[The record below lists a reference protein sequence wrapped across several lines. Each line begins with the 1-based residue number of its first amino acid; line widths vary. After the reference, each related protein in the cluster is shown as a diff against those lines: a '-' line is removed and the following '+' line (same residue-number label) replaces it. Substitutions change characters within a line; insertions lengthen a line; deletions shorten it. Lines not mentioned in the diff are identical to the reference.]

1 MKTLKA
7 LIALSLLTAA
17 PASFAALSSSY
28 QFNGQ
33 GNWSIDGAGDGVG
46 AGGGL
51 VESQLRATVPA
62 GSTVERA
69 FLYSSTYFG
78 APRPSLRFGE
88 SNLAGQ
94 SWTALGLT
102 GGPINQLQAF
112 RSDVTAQVAA
122 TVAPGGEFTF
132 SVRENTPGIDGQVL
146 VVVYSNAAERERTI
160 ALLDGFSDTNG
171 DRTEINLA
179 DPLTAEMLADPD
191 FEASMSLG
199 IGFGAQSPF
208 IIIPQESRV
217 DVNGTRMTSSA
228 GGQDDGFLANG
239 GLITVGDTYDDDFLT
254 NPADPFGPAF
264 NERTDD
270 EAYNLTPFL
279 NVGDTVIT
287 LDTVNPSGDDNIFF
301 AGFNLTAVAGV
312 NGPPPT
318 QPPPIDPPPGQ
329 VSEPGTTL
337 LLLLGLAGLAGS
349 RRRG

>member
-7 LIALSLLTAA
+7 LMALSLLTAA

-33 GNWSIDGAGDGVG
+33 GNWSIDGAGDL
-46 AGGGL
+46 AGIS
-51 VESQLRATVPA
+51 ELRATVPA
-62 GSTVERA
+62 GSTVEKA
-69 FLYSSTYFG
+69 FLYSSTYRG
-78 APRPSLRFGE
+78 APRPSLFFGGQI
-88 SNLAGQ
+88 LAGQ
-94 SWTALGLT
+94 AWTPLGIT
-102 GGPINQLQAF
+102 GGPMDRLQAF

-132 SVRENTPGIDGQVL
+132 SVAENTLGIDGQVL
-146 VVVYSNAAERERTI
+146 VVVYSNPAERERTI
-160 ALLDGFSDTNG
+160 ALLDGFSDTIG

-199 IGFGAQSPF
+199 IGFGAQPAF
-208 IIIPQESRV
+208 IPQESRV
-217 DVNGTRMTSSA
+217 DVNGMRMTSSA
-228 GGQDDGFLANG
+228 GGQDDGFFDNG

-254 NPADPFGPAF
+254 NPTDPFGSASST
-264 NERTDD
+264 RTDD

-279 NVGDTVIT
+279 NPGDTAIT
-287 LDTVNPSGDDNIFF
+287 LDTINPSGDDNIFF

-318 QPPPIDPPPGQ
+318 RPPPGQ
-329 VSEPGTTL
+329 VSEPATTL
-337 LLLLGLAGLAGS
+337 LLLLGFAGLAGS